1 MKFGLLLNYPLV
13 LVILEKPLY
22 GRTKFEYLFSV
33 INYFDFSIIKVVL
46 LIIILPKLSFFFF
59 LFLDKQKKEI

>member
-1 MKFGLLLNYPLV
+1 MKFGLLLNYPMV

-22 GRTKFEYLFSV
+22 GLTKFEYLFSV

-59 LFLDKQKKEI
+59 FFLGKQKKEI